1 MRRNSRY
8 DRNEQVARIGITVTI
23 IGFLMM
29 VVPVIMW
36 SQTVG
41 ESLWGY
47 ILPILIGAVITYT
60 GVQILNETDVWWWN

>member
-8 DRNEQVARIGITVTI
+8 DRNERVAKIGITVTI

-41 ESLWGY
+41 ESLWEY
-47 ILPILIGAVITYT
+47 IIPVLAGATLTYA
-60 GVQILNETDVWWWN
+60 GVQILDGTDVWWWR